1 LKSGLR
7 FHYIEF
13 YILYKIGKKVS
24 IGNFWVTNQIASNI
38 IEVFTKIK
46 TSNFLMTT
54 NYHYIVM
61 SQKDLLQNQVIEE
74 ILREKA
80 SYYNSRKKN
89 PDYWIVISPFFLKE
103 QNLFAKIKETKF
115 YYQQKEKICSSTFS
129 QSTPL
134 EFYAALVS
142 TDEEFMKWVK
152 LRLGYFENIDQMT
165 KNNHNA
171 TYVSDGIFGVL
182 QTEKNRLKA
191 QSNFL
196 HPDILIEKYRNAL
209 EEYFLT
215 LN

>member
-1 LKSGLR
+1 MNYNKGVSKNKS
-7 FHYIEF
+7 
-13 YILYKIGKKVS
+13 
-24 IGNFWVTNQIASNI
+24 NQ
-38 IEVFTKIK
+38 
-46 TSNFLMTT
+46 MTT

-103 QNLFAKIKETKF
+103 QNLLTKIKETKF
-115 YYQQKEKICSSTFS
+115 YYQQKEKICSSTLS
-129 QSTPL
+129 QSAPL

-152 LRLGYFENIDQMT
+152 LRLGYFENVDEIT
-165 KNNHNA
+165 KNNYNA
-171 TYVSDGIFGVL
+171 TYVSDGVFGVL
-182 QTEKNRLKA
+182 KYAKNRLKA

-196 HPDILIEKYRNAL
+196 HPDILIEKYRNSL

-215 LN
+215 LT